1 MMILDPKSTFSEEIQ
16 KFLQMGKFMK
26 ILKNPKTQGKW
37 PLFQFIFEIHFSFSK
52 KFLNFTFEILNKSRN
67 TYKTNEKPT
76 FFQNESF
83 FGKFEKHKRNDV
95 LIIIGKFMKITRALV
110 LFHKRNTENEPKWKS
125 QDKCDHLQ
133 KRKVFKNTRVFIDFG
148 IRKEHLIELSSKTQ
162 GKWENF
168 CKKKKN

>member
-16 KFLQMGKFMK
+16 KFLQMRKFMK
-26 ILKNPKTQGKW
+26 ILKNWKSQGKW

-95 LIIIGKFMKITRALV
+95 LIIIGKFIESTRALV

-133 KRKVFKNTRVFIDFG
+133 NRKVFKNTRVFIDFE
-148 IRKEHLIELSSKTQ
+148 IRKEHLIELSSRAR

-168 CKKKKN
+168 CTKKN